1 MKKYDDSKDFQD
13 LKKEKTTHI
22 SQISAVQGADTLIE
36 LKSGIK
42 LTSFC
47 CFLVSFNLSVI
58 LSSIY
63 FVIQINGALKVFN
76 DIEDNW

>member
-1 MKKYDDSKDFQD
+1 MKNNDDSKDFQD
-13 LKKEKTTHI
+13 LKKEKTINI
-22 SQISAVQGADTLIE
+22 STAQGADTLIQ

-63 FVIQINGALKVFN
+63 FVLQINGALKVFN

>member
-1 MKKYDDSKDFQD
+1 MKNNDDSKDFQD
-13 LKKEKTTHI
+13 LKKEKTINI
-22 SQISAVQGADTLIE
+22 STAQGADTLIQ

-63 FVIQINGALKVFN
+63 FVVQINGALKVFN